1 MASSRASRAASG
13 FPPAGSTR
21 GGLAGAEGGGG
32 GGLKAG
38 GGGGTKARGEVGG
51 GEITSLWTFL
61 SSSTFLS
68 CSNSLAAP
76 DLV

>member
-1 MASSRASRAASG
+1 MASRRASRAASG

-32 GGLKAG
+32 GGLNSG
-38 GGGGTKARGEVGG
+38 GGGGTNAIGEVGG

-61 SSSTFLS
+61 SSSIFLS
-68 CSNSLAAP
+68 CSNSLAAL
-76 DLV
+76 DLI